1 MARNKSDKLYPF
13 EKLLTV
19 MISGEAYT
27 VQQLEEILGNDIY
40 MYRLSTYMWHI
51 KTNAN
56 GIIRTVK
63 DGRKVVSYQL
73 VNVKEV
79 KKYMDRVGVTKSSFK
94 PGENVKKPSKA
105 KIKTKVA
112 KLSDLDAKPV
122 EVSAEVPE
130 VVESASEVMEIME
143 ISK

>member
-1 MARNKSDKLYPF
+1 MARNKSGKLYPF
-13 EKLLTV
+13 EKLLTLL
-19 MISGEAYT
+19 ISGEAYT
-27 VQQLEEILGNDIY
+27 VQQIEEKLGDDIY
-40 MYRLSTYMWHI
+40 IYRLSTYMWHI

-56 GIIRTVK
+56 GVIRTVK

-79 KKYMDRVGVTKSSFK
+79 KKYMDRVGASKSNFQ
-94 PGENVKKPSKA
+94 PGQEQKKPSKA
-105 KIKTKVA
+105 KVKTKVV
-112 KLSDLDAKPV
+112 KLVDLDAKPI
-122 EVSAEVPE
+122 EVPEVPE